1 MTDAEPLFRPWTRQT
16 RYPFACL
23 SDKGVLDWKDN
34 RPSPRELIAVAW
46 IQCQNAGGQCW
57 GSALGNGNSEVLRVY
72 GVATLSNCCLDC
84 KNGNVLMVSLCVSDD
99 EQCHAGMSCCDDR
112 VTSHFA
118 MSCVCLKYLSHRPMC
133 WFPLASLYK
142 WIRLLKYPN
151 VYSHT
156 LCSFSVSIISKYW
169 QDVRL
174 FSFWF

>member
-1 MTDAEPLFRPWTRQT
+1 MLSRFFGPGQGKPATPSHAYLTKGFWIGKITDLRRVSWLLWLGSSVRMLVVNVEVPLWGMATQKSYECAALLPYR
-16 RYPFACL
+16 
-23 SDKGVLDWKDN
+23 
-34 RPSPRELIAVAW
+34 IAV
-46 IQCQNAGGQCW
+46 
-57 GSALGNGNSEVLRVY
+57 S
-72 GVATLSNCCLDC
+72 TK

-112 VTSHFA
+112 VTSHIA
-118 MSCVCLKYLSHRPMC
+118 MSCVCLKYLRHRPMC

-156 LCSFSVSIISKYW
+156 RCSFSVSIISKYW